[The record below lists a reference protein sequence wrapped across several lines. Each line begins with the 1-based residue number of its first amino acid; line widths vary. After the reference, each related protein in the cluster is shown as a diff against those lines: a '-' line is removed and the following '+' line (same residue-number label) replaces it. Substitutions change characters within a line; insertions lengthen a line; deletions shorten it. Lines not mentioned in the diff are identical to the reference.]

1 MNHPL
6 CRAPGVLQIL
16 LVIALHCAAGVSEEL
31 PHSVV
36 LEGLHNPTG
45 VAVQPGTGT
54 IFVVESGAGQIVRLV
69 SAEADADSEADGT
82 EAEKS
87 FRAKPVIVGFP
98 EDTYGKGPTYKIGPL
113 SIAFLD
119 KSTLLVGGGGNPDGK
134 EVVYVVTLPASG
146 SEPVNIEDAAA
157 FEPVAEVAADGDKPA
172 IAGEGNFFNVV
183 LIDGQVFA
191 TANGD
196 DEKGWI
202 VRGKLREKS
211 PEGAL
216 QRFIATKPIA
226 KVNAPVAITKTPKDH
241 LLVGQMGPIAGEQD
255 SVISFYDS
263 KTGKSLMNLGTDLHD
278 IVALQYGP
286 VKEPYKKSHLY
297 ALDFSWADP
306 AEGKLVRLDAKLD
319 ESGKQQVSTIKLASL
334 VYPTSMAFGVGG
346 ELYVTLLSN
355 DGSDDQPDGK
365 LIKFEPGL

>member
-69 SAEADADSEADGT
+69 SAEADADSEAGA
-82 EAEKS
+82 EPEKS
-87 FRAKPVIVGFP
+87 IRAEPVIVGFP
-98 EDTYGKGPTYKIGPL
+98 EDMYGKGPTYKIGPL

-134 EVVYVVTLPASG
+134 EIVYVVTLPASG
-146 SEPVNIEDAAA
+146 SEPVNIKDAAA
-157 FEPVAEVAADGDKPA
+157 FEPVTEVAADGDKPG
-172 IAGEGNFFNVV
+172 IVGEGNFFNVV
-183 LIDGQVFA
+183 LIDAQVFA

-202 VRGKLREKS
+202 VRGKLKEKS

-216 QRFIATKPIA
+216 ERFIATKPIA
-226 KVNAPVAITKTPKDH
+226 KVNAPVAITKTPQNH

-255 SVISFYDS
+255 SVISFYDA
-263 KTGKSLMNLGTDLHD
+263 KTGKSLMNLNTDLFD
-278 IVALQYGP
+278 IVSLHYGP

-297 ALDFSWADP
+297 ALDFSWSDP

-346 ELYVTLLSN
+346 ELYVTLLSK